1 MANLNLNKVILG
13 GRLTAKPELK
23 TTTSGLNV
31 CEFNIAVN
39 RKVAKDKPQETD
51 FIKCQAWRER
61 AEFISK
67 YFDKGSSICVAGSIQ
82 TRSWDDQNGQKRFAT
97 EVVVDEAMFVDSR
110 STVENAPQST
120 VTHNP
125 YQVPNLS
132 SKIDMSD
139 ISTVETD
146 EGLPF

>member
-23 TTTSGLNV
+23 TITSGLNV

-39 RKVAKDKPQETD
+39 RKVAKDKQQETD
-51 FIKCQAWRER
+51 FIRCQAWRER

-67 YFDKGSSICVAGSIQ
+67 YFDKGSSICVVGSIQ

-97 EVVVDEAMFVDSR
+97 EVVVDETMFVDSR
-110 STVENAPQST
+110 STVENAPQS
-120 VTHNP
+120 HGAYNP
-125 YQVPNLS
+125 YTNPTPPSQIN
-132 SKIDMSD
+132 MAD

-146 EGLPF
+146 EDLPF

>member
-67 YFDKGSSICVAGSIQ
+67 YFDKGSSICVGGSIQ

-110 STVENAPQST
+110 STVENAPQSHGT
-120 VTHNP
+120 YNP
-125 YQVPNLS
+125 YANLTPPS
-132 SKIDMSD
+132 QINMAD

-146 EGLPF
+146 EDLPF